1 MKKRILFVLPAFTF
15 GGTVFSTLNM
25 ISLLPRDKYEI
36 DVFAMSHQGPVKEY
50 YSRFT
55 VLPEKILVASLL
67 GRIEKESNILKKI
80 FYVIQKGI
88 SKLFSFYGVDYP
100 MLMYKIAS
108 RSIQKI
114 HKYDIVAS
122 CQEGDAT
129 YCASCFREVTQIAW
143 FRSEYSIY
151 KNQLSQKT
159 LEKEQKIYRVFD
171 HVVCVSQTTRDDFCR
186 YFEDIENKVLAI
198 HNIQNV
204 DSITSKSAESVNDSF
219 ERADFN
225 IVSVGRIAPQKR
237 FSYIPRIASILKD
250 KHLDFKWYIIGDGNV
265 QGENDKLQMELDKY
279 NVRDVI
285 ICMGSKLNP
294 YPYIKA
300 ADLTVVPSYYEA
312 CPRVVIE
319 SKILKTPVV
328 AADFSSAKEFV
339 SNDVDGYVD
348 EINKLADHIAA
359 LITDK
364 KLYRRIK
371 ATCNSYS
378 LDNESILLKLCKLFG

>member
-1 MKKRILFVLPAFTF
+1 MKKKILFVLPAFTF

-50 YSRFT
+50 YSKFT
-55 VLPEKILVASLL
+55 VLPEKLLVASLL
-67 GRIEKESNILKKI
+67 GRIEKKSNILKKI

-88 SKLFSFYGVDYP
+88 SKLFCSFGIDYP
-100 MLMYKIAS
+100 MLMYKITS
-108 RSIQKI
+108 WSIQKS

-129 YCASCFREVTQIAW
+129 YCASCFKGIIKIAW

-151 KNQLSQKT
+151 KNQLSPST

-171 HVVCVSQTTRDDFCR
+171 NIVCVSQTTRDDFCR

-204 DSITSKSAESVNDSF
+204 DSINGKASESVNDSF
-219 ERADFN
+219 EKDVFN

-250 KHLDFKWYIIGDGNV
+250 KHLHFKWYIIGDGNV
-265 QGENDKLQMELDKY
+265 QGENDKLQMELEKY
-279 NVRDVI
+279 KVSDVV

-294 YPYIKA
+294 YPYIKT

-339 SNDVDGYVD
+339 SSGIDGYVD
-348 EINKLADHIAA
+348 DINKIGEHIAA
-359 LITDK
+359 LISDK
-364 KLYRRIK
+364 ELYRSIK
-371 ATCNSYS
+371 TTCNSYS